1 MKSRLFVA
9 ASIAALMVAAPV
21 WAEPAASSPPAA
33 AAATTATATAA
44 TTATA
49 GIEVPPLGFTKRV
62 LPNGLNVYTS
72 RDTSTSNVTV
82 QVWYRVG
89 SKDDPQQRSGFAHL
103 FEHLMFK
110 ATKDFPD
117 ETFDR
122 LTEDV
127 GGNNNAFTSDDVT
140 AYHETIPAN
149 HLQRLLFAE
158 ADRMGSL
165 VVGEDVFHSE
175 RHVVEEEY
183 RQSVLASPYGRLFG
197 LFAPATIY
205 QDSPY
210 RRSTIGSI
218 EDLEAATID
227 DVRRFHAT
235 YYRPDN
241 AILIV
246 AGNFDQAQL
255 DRWIDQY
262 FGPLSNPNRPLP
274 ANNVVE
280 PEPTGPREATF
291 YAPNVPLPAVVVAY
305 PTVAYRDADRIP
317 LTVLDGI
324 LSTGESSRLYR
335 SLVYDQQIATQIGSS
350 PDSSQQA
357 GNLTTYAIMADGK
370 TPEEGIVALRAEAA
384 KLRDAPVTAAELSEA
399 KNELVADAL
408 RNRETIDDR
417 ANVLGFALINTNDAS
432 VADKE
437 IAAIQAVTAADIQ
450 RVARR
455 YLTDNR
461 SITIRYLA
469 ADEAHPATGQ
479 NTAVTAPVQIADLAP
494 AGEVLTLLPE
504 ADRAKVPDPTAAV
517 APVTPPVAEA
527 RLDNGMR
534 ILVVNRPG
542 LPLVSARLGFD
553 AGSADDGAGKA
564 GLAAMTAGLLTQGT
578 ATRTA
583 PEIASQIEGL
593 GASVGATAGSDF
605 TNVYANAPA
614 NVFPQAV
621 ALMADLVR
629 NPTFAPEELE
639 RQRTQTLDGLK
650 VTLSTPGPVAS
661 QAAGRVIYG
670 DAPYGAPGGGTLA
683 SIAALTRDDVAAF
696 HAARYR
702 PSDATLVFTGDIT
715 PAAARALAQSAFGDW
730 KDLASAAPARR
741 AEAGTPLP
749 TRIVVIDQPG
759 AGQAAV
765 VAAIRGVPR
774 TDAAYFPLTLGNTL
788 LGGSFTSRLN
798 QEIRIKRGLSYGTRS
813 SLGLRRE
820 DGLFSASAQTK
831 NESAAEVADLI
842 LAEITRLGA
851 TQPSD
856 SELTT
861 RRAILTG
868 AFGDSLET
876 VDGLGALV
884 ANLALYDL
892 PMSELADYVGKVDAV
907 DGPAVQAAF
916 ARELPVANASLVI
929 VGDASKFLDALKVNH
944 PNVEVI
950 PLSSLNLD
958 AAALK

>member
-1 MKSRLFVA
+1 MKFRLLAA
-9 ASIAALMVAAPV
+9 ASAAALLIAAPAL
-21 WAEPAASSPPAA
+21 AEGASATRPAA
-33 AAATTATATAA
+33 
-44 TTATA
+44 ATA
-49 GIEVPPLGFTKRV
+49 GIEVPPLGFTKRT
-62 LPNGLNVYTS
+62 LANGLDVYTA
-72 RDTSTSNVTV
+72 RDASTSNVTV

-89 SKDDPQQRSGFAHL
+89 SKDDPESRSGFAHL

-149 HLQRLLFAE
+149 HLQRLIFAE
-158 ADRMGSL
+158 ATRLGSL
-165 VVGEDVFHSE
+165 VVNEDVFKSE
-175 RHVVEEEY
+175 RDVVKEEY
-183 RQSVLASPYGRLFG
+183 RQSVLSSPYGRLFG

-205 QDSPY
+205 QASPY

-218 EDLEAATID
+218 ENLDAATID

-246 AGNFDQAQL
+246 AGNFDETQL
-255 DRWIDQY
+255 NGWVDQY
-262 FGPLSNPNRPLP
+262 FGPLTNPDRPLP
-274 ANNVVE
+274 VNNVKE

-291 YAPNVPLPAVVVAY
+291 YAPNVPLPAVVVAW
-305 PTVAYRDADRIP
+305 PTVAYKDADRIP

-335 SLVYDQQIATQIGSS
+335 SLVYDQQIAAQIGSS

-357 GNLTTYAIMADGK
+357 GNLQVYAIMAGGH
-370 TPEEGIVALRAEAA
+370 TPEEGIAALNAEVA
-384 KLRDAPVTAAELSEA
+384 KFRDTPVTDAELAEA

-408 RNRETIDDR
+408 RNRETVDDR

-455 YLTDNR
+455 YLTDQR
-461 SITIRYLA
+461 SITLRYLN
-469 ADEAHPATGQ
+469 ADAEHPVTQQ
-479 NTAVTAPVQIADLAP
+479 NTDVTAPVQIADLAP
-494 AGEVLTLLPE
+494 AGATLTLLPE
-504 ADRAKVPDPTAAV
+504 AERAKLPEPTAAV
-517 APVTPPVAEA
+517 SPTTPPVIEA

-534 ILVVNRPG
+534 ILVVNKPG
-542 LPLVSARLGFD
+542 LPLVSARLSFD
-553 AGSADDGAGKA
+553 AGSADDGPGKSGVA
-564 GLAAMTAGLLTQGT
+564 SMTAALLTQGT
-578 ATRTA
+578 TTLSA
-583 PEIASQIEGL
+583 PEIATQIEQL
-593 GASVGATAGSDF
+593 GASIGAGAGPDF
-605 TNVYANAPA
+605 TSVYANAPA
-614 NVFPQAV
+614 DVFPRTV

-629 NPTFAPEELE
+629 NPTFSEEELD

-650 VTLSTPGPVAS
+650 VSLASPGQVAA
-661 QAAGRVIYG
+661 QASARVVYG
-670 DAPYGAPGGGTLA
+670 DAPYGSPGVGTVTTLP
-683 SIAALTRDDVAAF
+683 ALTRDDVVAY
-696 HAARYR
+696 HADRYL
-702 PSDATLVFTGDIT
+702 PSDATLVFSGDIT
-715 PAAARALAQSAFGDW
+715 PEAARALAQSAFGDW
-730 KDLASAAPARR
+730 RAPAG
-741 AEAGTPLP
+741 AAAGAMGAAANAATAPAGQPLSP
-749 TRIVVIDQPG
+749 RIVVIDQPG

-765 VAAIRGVPR
+765 IAALRGVPR
-774 TDAAYFPLTLGNTL
+774 TDPAYFPLTLGNTL

-798 QEIRIKRGLSYGTRS
+798 QEVRIKRGLSYGTRS
-813 SLGLRRE
+813 SLGLRRG
-820 DGLFSASAQTK
+820 DGLFTASAQTK
-831 NESAAEVADLI
+831 NETAVEVSDLI
-842 LAEITRLGA
+842 LAEIERLDT
-851 TQPSD
+851 TQPTE

-868 AFGDSLET
+868 AFGSSLET
-876 VDGLGALV
+876 VDGLGSLV

-892 PMSELADYVGKVDAV
+892 PMSELAAYAGNVAAV
-907 DGPAVQAAF
+907 DGPAMQAAF
-916 ARELPVANASLVI
+916 ARALPVSNASLVI
-929 VGDASKFLDALKVNH
+929 VGDASKFLDALKAKH

-950 PLSSLNLD
+950 PLASLNLD
-958 AAALK
+958 TAALK